1 MAISCD
7 PNNLASL
14 ARCLTCLPAATLQE
28 VKTNLL
34 CQLNSVGGF
43 GTNIVPPGSTYTGAL
58 AEFDLTVVANTG
70 YIIVWG
76 SNELYM
82 IMCGQRFDSTG
93 AGTITVVFTGACTV
107 MQFFGTFAGT
117 TVTARVKVINLGN
130 AGTVLPTPTAFA
142 QTINA
147 AGAQVTY
154 TWTIPFLAYLTATEV
169 WTSTD
174 NINFT
179 LNSTITKP
187 TATAV
192 LSTPA
197 VGTTLYTKIRFI
209 GNVTASAF
217 TTPLAA
223 DGRVADWV
231 KRVNTNGGTT
241 PASLTLD
248 ALSDFV
254 SDMRAAS
261 LESKMISMIPLVP
274 DNLIAAIT
282 PLYKVAGND
291 PWTNVGPFVAA
302 DLTVN
307 GLIGDGVS
315 KVLSSGVT
323 PSAQWNIGAGPNG
336 GITIYTIT
344 ALKDLSGAPDAAVQ
358 NGAGNNA
365 FDLYLN
371 NNGTMQF
378 ACYNQTTDRLQQA
391 VATPFAGFFS
401 ANASTPSRRD
411 VFIASSTQAFTS
423 FLSSSAAI
431 GGVLPAGP
439 CAFLGYFIIPG
450 PNHPGPVRRHSF
462 DAIHNG
468 YTAAEAQNLYNA
480 VQKYRM
486 ALLGGFV

>member
-130 AGTVLPTPTAFA
+130 AGTVLPTPTAFT

-174 NINFT
+174 NINYT
-179 LNSTITKP
+179 LSSTVNKP

-192 LSTPA
+192 LATPA

-254 SDMRAAS
+254 VDMKAAS
-261 LESKMISMIPLVP
+261 LESKMISMIPIVP

-282 PLYKVAGND
+282 PLYHTAGLD
-291 PWTNVGPFVAA
+291 PWTNTGPFVAG

-307 GLIGDGVS
+307 GLIGNGTTKWLD
-315 KVLSSGVT
+315 SGVN
-323 PSAQWNIGAGPNG
+323 PGLVFSLGAGPLG
-336 GITIYTIT
+336 GITIYTVT
-344 ALKDLSGAPDAAVQ
+344 ALKDLSGGPDAAVQ

-365 FDLYLN
+365 FDFYLN
-371 NNGTMQF
+371 NNGTLQF
-378 ACYNQTTDRLQQA
+378 ACYDQTVNRLQ
-391 VATPFAGFFS
+391 VVIATPFAGFHS
-401 ANASTPSRRD
+401 ANSIFGGNRNVYTANSITA
-411 VFIASSTQAFTS
+411 FSSIGQ
-423 FLSSSAAI
+423 LNNE
-431 GGVLPAGP
+431 GGVIPGGTLL
-439 CAFLGYFIIPG
+439 FLGFRIIAVG
-450 PNHPGPVRRHSF
+450 NFAGPVRRHSF
-462 DAIHNG
+462 DAVHNG
-468 YTAAEAQNLYNA
+468 YTAAEAQNLFNA
-480 VQKYRM
+480 VQKYRK
-486 ALLGGFV
+486 ALGGGFV